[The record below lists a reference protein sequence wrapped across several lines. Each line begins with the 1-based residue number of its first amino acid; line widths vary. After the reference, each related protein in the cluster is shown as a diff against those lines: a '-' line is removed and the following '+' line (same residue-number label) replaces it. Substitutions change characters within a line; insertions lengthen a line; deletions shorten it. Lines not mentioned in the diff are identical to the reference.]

1 MIKKDNITYGELCRE
16 GCRVLQNAGIDDA
29 KYDSLELLLFVFGM
43 DRSRYLINA
52 GCQADS
58 TKVSEYEE
66 VIAKRASHIPLQHIT
81 GEAWF
86 YGKCFKVSPAVL
98 IPRQDTE
105 ILVDEALKHLDAESC
120 VLDMCTGSGCILISL
135 ALKSCFKYGLG
146 VDILSEALGIAE
158 INADNLKARNVF
170 WQQSNL
176 FENINKNH
184 KFDVIV
190 SNPPYIRTA
199 QIENLSEEVRLH
211 DPFIALDGKA
221 DGLHFYREITTKS
234 SQYLNDGGWLIYE
247 IGWDQADDVKSI
259 MLECGYKEIQIIKDL
274 AGLDRVAAGHR

>member
-29 KYDSLELLLFVFGM
+29 KYDSLELLLFIFGM

-86 YGKCFKVSPAVL
+86 YGECFKINTAVL

-105 ILVDEALKHLDAESC
+105 ILVDEALKHVDAESC

-135 ALKSCFKYGLG
+135 ALKSRFKYGLG
-146 VDILSEALGIAE
+146 VDILSEALEIAE
-158 INADNLKARNVF
+158 INAKNLKARNVF

-190 SNPPYIRTA
+190 SNPPYIRTS
-199 QIENLSEEVRLH
+199 QIKNLAEEVRLH

-259 MLECGYKEIQIIKDL
+259 MIEGGYKEIQIIKDL

>member
-43 DRSRYLINA
+43 DKSRYFINA
-52 GCQADS
+52 DCQADS

-66 VIAKRASHIPLQHIT
+66 VIVRRASHIPLQHIT

-86 YGKCFKVSPAVL
+86 YGECFKISPAVL

-105 ILVDEALKHLDAESC
+105 ILVDEALKYVDDESH

-135 ALKSCFKYGLG
+135 ALKSRFKYGLG
-146 VDILSEALGIAE
+146 VDILSEALEIAG
-158 INADNLKARNVF
+158 INARNLKARNVF

-190 SNPPYIRTA
+190 SNPPYIRTS

-211 DPFIALDGKA
+211 DPFIALDGNA
-221 DGLHFYREITTKS
+221 DGLYFYREITAKAS
-234 SQYLNDGGWLIYE
+234 EYLKDGGRLIYE

-259 MLECGYKEIQIIKDL
+259 MLEGGYKEIKIIKDL